1 MRLRQFSNPRPTK
14 NHKYQGNLPKERNI
28 LMENKFELLHIG
40 LNEGNPQKAE
50 ETAKLLAFMFNLPVK
65 VGNSSVFA
73 GFAIHVIK
81 K

>member
-1 MRLRQFSNPRPTK
+1 
-14 NHKYQGNLPKERNI
+14 
-28 LMENKFELLHIG
+28 MENKFELLHIG
-40 LNEGNPQKAE
+40 FNEGDSQKAE